1 MVDSISIDRNHIAD
15 SVRWLRHDNMG
26 DLIGWPVR
34 LHFKGR
40 AAKLY
45 SFQFVNP
52 S

>member
-1 MVDSISIDRNHIAD
+1 MPDKPNI
-15 SVRWLRHDNMG
+15 LLLG
-26 DLIGWPVR
+26 DLIGRPVR

-52 S
+52 